1 MEAVVTIKFELN
13 QNEIDDFM
21 FNQKGYEVFTKEDLE
36 RELKGLTLN
45 QLKYLAY
52 FDDEEKEITIKG
64 ALK

>member
-1 MEAVVTIKFELN
+1 MEARITIKFELN
-13 QNEIDDFM
+13 QSEIDDFM